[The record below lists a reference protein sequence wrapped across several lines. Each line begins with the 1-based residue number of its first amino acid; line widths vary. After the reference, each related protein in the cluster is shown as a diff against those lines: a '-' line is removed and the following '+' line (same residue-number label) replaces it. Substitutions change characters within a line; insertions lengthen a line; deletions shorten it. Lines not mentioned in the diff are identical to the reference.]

1 MLVDSSA
8 RMTISS
14 TLSLSAAPAI
24 GMVKNEENETR
35 PTITNARQ
43 IIFCDLKFT
52 TINSPPQ
59 QPSTA

>member
-1 MLVDSSA
+1 
-8 RMTISS
+8 MTISS

-24 GMVKNEENETR
+24 GMVENEENETR

-43 IIFCDLKFT
+43 IIFCDLKFM